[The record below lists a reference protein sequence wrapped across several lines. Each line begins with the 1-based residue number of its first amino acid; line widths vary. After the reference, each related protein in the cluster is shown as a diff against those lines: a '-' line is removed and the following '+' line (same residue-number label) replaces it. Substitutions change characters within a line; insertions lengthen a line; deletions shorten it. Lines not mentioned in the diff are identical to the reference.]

1 MAAQG
6 GSEFTCLSLETRAPG
21 GIPLNSRNP
30 HSRGEAATKEK
41 IKLQVRC
48 GRLFLLCSKP
58 SRLCWEPANCALGT
72 SSCTVPFSLWD
83 RGKDHHPW
91 LQVG

>member
-1 MAAQG
+1 MAARE

-21 GIPLNSRNP
+21 DTPLTSRNP
-30 HSRGEAATKEK
+30 QSRGEAATKEK
-41 IKLQVRC
+41 MGLQVRC
-48 GRLFLLCSKP
+48 ACFSCAPNHLDCAGSLQIVLWKP
-58 SRLCWEPANCALGT
+58 HPL
-72 SSCTVPFSLWD
+72 CTVPSSFWD